1 LVCFDINSVIFR
13 SVFDRA
19 KKIVDEKDEIF
30 IEYILI
36 EKVYKIK
43 NKIVI
48 ILFLRRLPHE

>member
-1 LVCFDINSVIFR
+1 MVCFDINSVIFR